1 MSSAPG
7 RAERVHAV
15 AGVVWPLMALGG
27 FAVSGHAAAG
37 GARTFA
43 AHVDGAAAGA
53 LPSLLVFT
61 AALAVWL
68 VTAVRARF
76 VLGTDESLR
85 RLRRLIA
92 LPAAAFAVT
101 YAARV
106 WGPVALGGSDG
117 RALFAALTD
126 AFSHPVPAWLLAF
139 GAAFGA
145 LQLEQSLRVLGETFG
160 FPRRARLAL
169 WYRGFAIVF
178 SVVLLVFVYDGLGA
192 LIAGSPL
199 FFGGAG

>member
-1 MSSAPG
+1 MDP
-7 RAERVHAV
+7 V
-15 AGVVWPLMALGG
+15 
-27 FAVSGHAAAG
+27 
-37 GARTFA
+37 

-178 SVVLLVFVYDGLGA
+178 SVVLK
-192 LIAGSPL
+192 GSTVVSGSADKTVKVWDL
-199 FFGGAG
+199 ETGQCVHTLEEQ